1 MFDNGSRA
9 VRQGIGTMAVGVQA
23 TGTGMIDART
33 GGALVA
39 EIVPDLAAAE
49 ALWRRLETDP
59 ASLQTPYQRFD
70 WTSAYLR
77 GTGHLDTARVAV
89 LRDAAG
95 RARILLPLTLQ
106 RRLGVCVAQTI
117 GDTHANYH
125 MPLFATRDAAAIPH
139 DAIVGALVRA
149 GRQAGID
156 VYALRHQPRMWEAV
170 SNPLALWGEPEAS
183 DAYGLMLGPDPEGT
197 VRRVFSADARKKL
210 RSKEKRLV
218 ETKGAIVY
226 RRAETTEEAARFL
239 AAFYAQKSARFAGMG
254 IADPYADPSIQA
266 FLEAAAS
273 GVDPALEMHALCLA
287 ESGRVLATFGGAVNE
302 RRFSGMMTAFDA
314 DPEIARC
321 SPGDLLL
328 QHLVRDQTARGR
340 QGFDLGVGE
349 ARYKAS
355 ICDETISLMEVM
367 IPVTVVGRTYAAA
380 RRSLTRTKRRIKR
393 DPRLYAVVQRLRSLR
408 RS

>member
-1 MFDNGSRA
+1 
-9 VRQGIGTMAVGVQA
+9 MAVGVQA

-33 GGALVA
+33 GGALIA
-39 EIVPDLAAAE
+39 EIIPDLAAAE

-77 GTGHLDTARVAV
+77 ATGHLDTARVAV

-125 MPLFATRDAAAIPH
+125 MPLFATRDAAATPQ
-139 DAIVGALVRA
+139 DEIVAALIRA

-170 SNPLALWGEPEAS
+170 ANPLAAGAEPEAS
-183 DAYGLMLGPDPEGT
+183 DAYGLMLGPDPEAT

-226 RRAETTEEAARFL
+226 RRAETAEEAARFL

-254 IADPYADPSIQA
+254 IANPYAAPSIQA
-266 FLEAAAS
+266 FLAEAAS
-273 GVDPALEMHALCLA
+273 GAHPALELHALCLA
-287 ESGRVLATFGGAVNE
+287 ESGRVLATFGGAVND

-355 ICDETISLMEVM
+355 ICDETISLMEAM